1 MAENVVSHLEVFKRR
16 LTGVSM
22 PASGLPVA
30 VNGVLTDLLQEQAVN
45 SWKVVGDTTATV
57 ALLRLSPADPSAITT
72 SQPGRSQVTFRKKPP
87 SQVRRDRKRAGDQ
100 QKARPDQASVLDFFD
115 CSMPL
120 FMPTPLPNELTLTVG
135 LLENN
140 SMTVHTL
147 SVRQMHVK
155 PGETKQ
161 TVVFYN
167 CLSLTLSSKPQ
178 HHHQLSKWDT
188 SKKKTHT
195 STEKQKRKSVVRDTT

>member
-1 MAENVVSHLEVFKRR
+1 M
-16 LTGVSM
+16 
-22 PASGLPVA
+22 
-30 VNGVLTDLLQEQAVN
+30 N

-57 ALLRLSPADPSAITT
+57 ALLRLSPADPAAITT
-72 SQPGRSQVTFRKKPP
+72 SQPGRSQVTFKKKPP

-100 QKARPDQASVLDFFD
+100 QKARPDQASVSDSLFFVD

-120 FMPTPLPNELTLTVG
+120 FMPTPLPKELTLTVG

-140 SMTVHTL
+140 SLIVHTL

-155 PGETKQ
+155 PGGGGGTKQ
-161 TVVFYN
+161 TVVFYK
-167 CLSLTLSSKPQ
+167 CLSLTLSSVPQ

-188 SKKKTHT
+188 SEKKTHT